1 MELLNKS
8 NNILGHREEVMNFD
22 LENLNELFYTKP
34 ESSSFAEV
42 ESVRESM
49 EKSEVLKVLKEA
61 YLNDDREAIL
71 KYASQYLD
79 TQGIKPIKGQ

>member
-1 MELLNKS
+1 
-8 NNILGHREEVMNFD
+8 MNFD
-22 LENLNELFYTKP
+22 FENLSNLFYTKA

-61 YLNDDREAIL
+61 YLSDDREAIL